1 MSIVDSI
8 VDYNINR
15 VEDYIPYYPYISN
28 PSFNSLIYS
37 KKEFKYPIVSGN
49 VLPYQKFVSTF
60 LSTRTPYQSLLVFH
74 EMGTGKTC
82 TAVKTVEQIISE
94 NGPIKRAL
102 VLLKGQS
109 LIDNFI
115 YELVNVC
122 APEKYGYL
130 KKDERVKSKL
140 RSKYEFWT
148 YETFAKN
155 ITPSQYSAYSDHV
168 IIIDE
173 VHNIVTKSMEE
184 YTPIHSFLHNVQ
196 RCKILLMSGT
206 PMRDLANEIAYV
218 MNLILPLDKQIPT
231 GTEFNSLFINKDT
244 LKNTETLKQ
253 YFKGYVSYVKSSI
266 SNVVKRYVGQKI
278 GLLNHFTVF
287 PTYMDNFQSNVYYK
301 TISNE
306 QDLYSASRQV
316 SLFVFPDGSYGSK
329 GFNKYFSR
337 IEKKNRLGE
346 NKNSYVLKLPINLD
360 ELENLSTKYYYILNS
375 LRNNENKLF
384 FIYCEFVEGSGLIIL
399 SKLLELIGYSKATGK
414 ETSEGK
420 RYAII
425 TNMTTTLKQTRKV
438 LALYNDSKNSTGK
451 YIHVILGSRM
461 ISEGFTL
468 KNVQEVHILTP
479 HWNYGETDQAIARA
493 YRAFSH
499 NTLISQGITPVVN
512 VYQHVSLPEDQSVK
526 SIDLTMYEVSE
537 KKDLIIKQVERLIK
551 EEAVDCRTMYR
562 HNMINGRDYERSCDY
577 MKCEYTCDSIVLP
590 EDDTTYNL
598 YYNSEDIARLVLNIQ
613 ETCPKSTIDVSSI
626 SPLTVIGATSQ
637 VYKVTGKYGNTGY
650 LHVHDSTIYASPS
663 VYGSEDTD
671 DSYYFINPVLQST
684 NMFDKVSERYT
695 YTKRIP
701 LLIDDFCNT
710 LSTDILKEFPTRVSE
725 SFIEYSFFPSTRP
738 QIKDTVQSY
747 YKKYITQTQDTTV
760 STLPFSETGK
770 MRCLENNVWVDC
782 PSSIVTSVQ
791 SGNKNIEV
799 RAKEYGLFGVVDKS
813 KFIIKKLT
821 EENVKDRRLAPRGR
835 VCSTIDKSE
844 LEDICKKL
852 DIVVQPFYSKKEICK
867 LIREWMDVHDLV
879 IYM

>member
-1 MSIVDSI
+1 MSIVDSNVDSI
-8 VDYNINR
+8 VNP

-49 VLPYQKFVSTF
+49 VLPYQRFVSTF
-60 LSTRTPYQSLLVFH
+60 LSTRTPYESLLVFH

-82 TAVKTVEQIISE
+82 TAVKTVEQILSE

-130 KKDERVKSKL
+130 KGDERVKSKL

-155 ITPSQYSAYSDHV
+155 ITPALYSTYSDHV

-173 VHNIVTKSMEE
+173 VHNIVTKSMDE
-184 YTPIHSFLHNVQ
+184 YTPIHTFLHNVQ

-218 MNLILPLDKQIPT
+218 MNLILPLDKQIPV
-231 GTEFNSLFINKDT
+231 GNEFNSLFVTKSS
-244 LKNTETLKQ
+244 LKNPEMLKQ

-266 SNVVKRYVGQKI
+266 SNVVKKYVGQKM
-278 GLLNHFTVF
+278 GSLQHFIVF
-287 PTYMDNFQSNVYYK
+287 PTYMNTFQSNVYNK
-301 TISNE
+301 TIGNE

-329 GFNKYFSR
+329 GFNKYVSR
-337 IEKKNRLGE
+337 IEKRNRLGE
-346 NKNSYVLKLPINLD
+346 NKNSYVLKTPIDLND
-360 ELENLSTKYYYILNS
+360 LETLSTKYYYILNS
-375 LRNNENKLF
+375 LTTNQNKLF
-384 FIYCEFVEGSGLIIL
+384 FVYCEFVEGSGLIIL
-399 SKLLELIGYSKATGK
+399 SKLLESIGYSKSTGK
-414 ETSEGK
+414 ETTEGK

-451 YIHVILGSRM
+451 YIQVILGSRM

-499 NTLISQGITPVVN
+499 NALISQGITPVVN
-512 VYQHVSLPEDQSVK
+512 VYQHVSFPENSNVK

-537 KKDLIIKQVERLIK
+537 KKDMIIKQVERLIK

-562 HNMINGRDYERSCDY
+562 HNLINGKDYERSCDY
-577 MKCEYTCDSIVLP
+577 MKCEYTCDSTVLP

-598 YYNSEDIARLVLNIQ
+598 YYNHEDISKLILNIE
-613 ETCPKSTIDVSSI
+613 ETCPKSTIDISTI

-637 VYKVTGKYGNTGY
+637 VYKVNGKFGNTGY
-650 LHVHDSTIYASPS
+650 VHVHDSTIYASPS
-663 VYGSEDTD
+663 IYGSEDTD
-671 DSYYFINPVLQST
+671 DSYYFINPVLQSS
-684 NMFDKVSERYT
+684 NMFDKVSEKYT
-695 YTKRIP
+695 YRKRIP
-701 LLIDDFCNT
+701 LLIDDFCST
-710 LSTDILKEFPTRVSE
+710 LSTDILKELPTKVSE
-725 SFIEYSFFPSTRP
+725 SFIEYSFLPTNRTD
-738 QIKDTVQSY
+738 IKDIVQSY
-747 YKKYITQTQDTTV
+747 YKKYITYDNNTVV

-770 MRCLENNVWVDC
+770 MRCLENSSWQDC
-782 PSSIVTSVQ
+782 SENIITNIQSS
-791 SGNKNIEV
+791 NKTIED
-799 RAKEYGLFGVVDKS
+799 RARQYGFFGVVDKS
-813 KFIIKKLT
+813 KFIIKKLS
-821 EENVKDRRLAPRGR
+821 ENVSDKRLSPRGR

-852 DIVVQPFYSKKEICK
+852 NIQIQQFYSKKEICK
-867 LIREWMDVHDLV
+867 LIREWMDTHDLI